1 MYCTCENN
9 KRVPQF
15 WYRHSNEWIHN
26 IFMAPSLC
34 ASRRQI
40 KICQIDRQI
49 IHSQSVISSSFHQ
62 GEGTIRCFKQWQGI
76 SICAVYYDYLRINV
90 EINEPLIWCWWWAVW
105 CVIGGSVKQT
115 LSRSQTPD
123 LDTHCHPALSAD
135 LHGLQDRA
143 PHPRGLLALGA
154 LFVTSQNIIATF
166 PIV

>member
-1 MYCTCENN
+1 M
-9 KRVPQF
+9 
-15 WYRHSNEWIHN
+15 
-26 IFMAPSLC
+26 
-34 ASRRQI
+34 
-40 KICQIDRQI
+40 
-49 IHSQSVISSSFHQ
+49 
-62 GEGTIRCFKQWQGI
+62 
-76 SICAVYYDYLRINV
+76 
-90 EINEPLIWCWWWAVW
+90 
-105 CVIGGSVKQT
+105 KQT